1 MPPHSCPLIDHMQ
14 TFFAERPVCMP
25 PIQFDGAY
33 YDDLHSMLEVLRR
46 VNADLRMGVFAA
58 EDLELEV
65 GMLCNRIHD
74 LENECERLR
83 RSIG

>member
-1 MPPHSCPLIDHMQ
+1 MPPHSCPLIDHIQ
-14 TFFAERPVCMP
+14 AFFAERPVSMP
-25 PIQFDGAY
+25 TIYFDGVY
-33 YDDLHSMLEVLRR
+33 YDDLHSMLEALRR
-46 VNADLRMGVFAA
+46 VNADLRIGALAA

-65 GMLCNRIHD
+65 GMLCHRIHD